1 MEEADELRCKC
12 EELWNMRKGID
23 DHEILELID
32 ELYEKMWN
40 RSNNLEPKMFR
51 WQPKEEVSVFRIIWN
66 KLTCKPEIETIF

>member
-1 MEEADELRCKC
+1 MEDLRFKC

-23 DHEILELID
+23 DPEILELID

-40 RSNNLEPKMFR
+40 KSNTKMFH
-51 WQPKEEVSVFRIIWN
+51 WQSKEEVSVFRMLWN